1 MSLLVR
7 CKVPTITRLSVGL
20 GVVCFFS
27 RVGKQESEC
36 SECKME
42 SLTKH
47 WNNLSLNEREG
58 GGVHLRRDR
67 SLNEF
72 IVAAKFLTKRA
83 LSIDAIIRTFN
94 PLWRSK
100 RGFEVR
106 NVGDHVMLFVFT
118 EKEEV
123 DRIFA
128 AEPWS
133 FDRHIVLLQRY
144 DKKIPVW
151 ELVFNQVAIWI
162 QIHDIPAPF
171 MT

>member
-1 MSLLVR
+1 M
-7 CKVPTITRLSVGL
+7 
-20 GVVCFFS
+20 
-27 RVGKQESEC
+27 GKQESEC

-106 NVGDHVMLFVFT
+106 NLGDHVMLFVFT